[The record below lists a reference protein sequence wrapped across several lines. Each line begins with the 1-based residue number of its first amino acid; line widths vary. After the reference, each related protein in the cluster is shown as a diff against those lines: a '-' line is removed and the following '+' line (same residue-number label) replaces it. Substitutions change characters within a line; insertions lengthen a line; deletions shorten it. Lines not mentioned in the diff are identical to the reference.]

1 MLNSALRI
9 LAPQTQVAP
18 LEYLEA
24 AGVDDGVGVGV
35 PTTAFQV
42 CLSSSCW
49 QTGQCEDTWQLDRL
63 EL

>member
-9 LAPQTQVAP
+9 LAPQTQVAS

-24 AGVDDGVGVGV
+24 AGVDDGVGV

-49 QTGQCEDTWQLDRL
+49 HTGQCEDTWQLDRL